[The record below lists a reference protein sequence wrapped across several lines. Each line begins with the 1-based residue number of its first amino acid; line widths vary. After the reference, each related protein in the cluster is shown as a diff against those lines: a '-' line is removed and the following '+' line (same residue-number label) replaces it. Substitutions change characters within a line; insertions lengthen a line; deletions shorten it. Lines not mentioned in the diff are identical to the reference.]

1 MPQTEIFIARQP
13 IFDRDKR
20 VVAYE
25 LLYRNSAVNRF
36 DTSVDGSTATK
47 RVITEAL
54 LNFGMDALTEGQQGY
69 VNFTGELLLE
79 GMPHLLDK
87 KDFVVEVL
95 ESVELSPSMLE
106 ILTALRESGYTIAL
120 DDYAGDPL
128 TAEQLACFDVIKIDF
143 MLLPQER
150 RAEVGASLRAA
161 RKRMLAEKI
170 ETVEEYQEALDMGC
184 TLFQGFYFAR
194 PALLRKR
201 RQDIASSSAVRLAG
215 ALSDDDYDM
224 RELSKIVHPDAHLT
238 YKLLKRVNTLEYY
251 RGHPVESVD
260 QALVRMGMA
269 GIRKW
274 IALVLME
281 IYTGDSEDEFIRTA
295 LVRGRFCEL
304 LAETEKKRT
313 LAADAFL
320 VGMLSMLDIPGEDG
334 FSPID
339 DLSLSRD
346 ILNGLRSGEGPLA
359 QFLEIAVHYE
369 SGDWQWLSDQAEQ
382 HYNIGELYRQAIIY
396 AESALK

>member
-13 IFDRDKR
+13 IFDQGKR
-20 VVAYE
+20 VVGYE

-69 VNFTGELLLE
+69 VNFTEELLLE
-79 GMPHLLDK
+79 GMPQLLDK

-95 ESVELSPSMLE
+95 ESVELTPAMLE
-106 ILTALRESGYTIAL
+106 VLAELRKSGYTVAL
-120 DDYAGDPL
+120 DDYAGAPL
-128 TAEQLACFDVIKIDF
+128 TPEQLACFDLIKIDF
-143 MLLPQER
+143 MLLPKER
-150 RAEVGASLRAA
+150 RAEVGAALSVAK
-161 RKRMLAEKI
+161 KRMLAEKI
-170 ETVEEYQEALDMGC
+170 ETAEEYQEALDMGC
-184 TLFQGFYFAR
+184 TLFQGFFFAR

-215 ALSDDDYDM
+215 ALSDDDYDV
-224 RELSKIVHPDAHLT
+224 RDLSKIVRPDAHLT

-260 QALVRMGMA
+260 QALTRMGMV
-269 GIRKW
+269 GTRKW

-304 LAETEKKRT
+304 LAEAEKKCA

-320 VGMLSMLDIPGEDG
+320 VGMFSMLDVVGDDG

-339 DLSLSRD
+339 DLSLSRE
-346 ILNGLRSGEGPLA
+346 ILDGLRSGSGPLA
-359 QFLEIAVHYE
+359 RFLEIAIHYE
-369 SGDWQWLSDQAEQ
+369 AGDWSWLNDHTAQYS
-382 HYNIGELYRQAIIY
+382 IGELYRQAIVY
-396 AESALK
+396 AENALK